1 VPFIAVNMATNIPE
15 FQNRILTCLPAKDLE
30 VLYARLEHVGLPVRM
45 QLDRANRPITH
56 AYFLED
62 GLASV
67 VANGMHD
74 RTIEVGMI
82 GSEGVTGLAIALGA
96 GQWPQETFMQTG
108 GHGYRIAAGDLI
120 EMMEQSS
127 SLRRCMLS
135 YAHIFTVQAA
145 QTCLA
150 NGRSKL
156 EERLAR
162 WLLMAHDRLE
172 TDELNLTHD
181 FLADMLGV
189 RRPGVSLALNLLEQ
203 RGVIYRQ
210 RGKIRI
216 VDRTGLTK
224 SSRGAYGVPEAE
236 FQRLFD

>member
-1 VPFIAVNMATNIPE
+1 MPS
-15 FQNRILTCLPAKDLE
+15 RDLE
-30 VLYARLEHVGLPVRM
+30 ALQKRLEHVDLPARM
-45 QLDRANRPITH
+45 QLERANRPISH
-56 AYFLED
+56 AYFLES

-67 VANGMHD
+67 VANGVAN

-82 GSEGVTGLAIALGA
+82 GNEGVTGLAVALGA
-96 GQWPQETFMQTG
+96 GQWPQETFMQTAG
-108 GHGYRIAAGDLI
+108 QGYRIAASDML
-120 EMMEQSS
+120 ELMEECPT
-127 SLRRCMLS
+127 LRRCMLA
-135 YAHIFTVQAA
+135 YAHIFMIQSS

-172 TDELNLTHD
+172 TDELTLTHD

-189 RRPGVSLALNLLEQ
+189 RRPGVSLALHLLEQ
-203 RGVIYRQ
+203 RGMIYRQ

-216 VDRTGLTK
+216 IDRPGLTK
-224 SSRGAYGVPEAE
+224 STRGAYGVPEAE
-236 FQRLFD
+236 FERLFD